1 MSGEDASTYIP
12 GDITYAWNSNYY
24 QQMTC
29 RFRVRWHLSDGK
41 TEDIIIKKVAHM
53 EEAPSP
59 DAFTGY
65 VYATNG
71 GSVKVRATAGGSEI
85 GSLTPN
91 TQVTV
96 LSKEGSYYKIEFEG
110 VQGYMVSSYVIN
122 SSGSPSNYKYTGWV
136 KDIAY
141 VEIVVASNGSDQIV
155 HAGGY
160 TGPIVIDLAPAG
172 MGKTNYRS
180 LNAIS
185 ALYNSFS
192 PAITGSLS
200 YYLGTVNNYGNLA
213 THSKNIY
220 KSNLTHRLR
229 AIVHYADG
237 SPSDSVILQFTS
249 VPV

>member
-1 MSGEDASTYIP
+1 
-12 GDITYAWNSNYY
+12 
-24 QQMTC
+24 MTC

-96 LSKEGSYYKIEFEG
+96 LSQEGSYYKIEFEG
-110 VQGYMVSSYVIN
+110 VQGYMVSSYVIK

-141 VEIVVASNGSDQIV
+141 VEIVIASNGSDQIV

-160 TGPIVIDLAPAG
+160 TGTIVIDLAPAG